1 MPALNSLMNSPK
13 SPQRKAV
20 FLDRDGTINRDTGYL
35 YRIEDLE
42 LFPWATEAIHRLN
55 QAGYLV
61 VVVTNQSGVA
71 RGMYDLTEVHKL
83 HEEIDRRL
91 AVNEARIDRYYICPH
106 YPDAD
111 HENYGVT
118 CDCRKGQPGMLLQA
132 AMELGI
138 DLKRSFMIGDKQ
150 SDVEA
155 GLKAGC
161 TSILLA
167 ERSPHGMLTFPD
179 LLNACNYIIGMN
191 KADSP
196 Q

>member
-1 MPALNSLMNSPK
+1 MNPTK
-13 SPQRKAV
+13 PPLHKAV

-35 YRIEDLE
+35 HRIEDLE
-42 LFPWATEAIHRLN
+42 IFPWASEAIHRLN

-71 RGMYDLTEVHKL
+71 RGMYDLTDVHKL

-91 AVNEARIDRYYICPH
+91 AENDARIDRYYICPH
-106 YPDAD
+106 HPDAD
-111 HENYGVT
+111 HENYGMT

-138 DLKRSFMIGDKQ
+138 DLKSSFMIGDKQ

-155 GLKAGC
+155 GLSAGC
-161 TSILLA
+161 TSIQLA
-167 ERSPHGMLTFPD
+167 ERSTHGKLTFPD
-179 LLNACNYIIGMN
+179 LLNACNYIIEIST
-191 KADSP
+191 ADNSHKTFRP
-196 Q
+196 